1 MEDKYMN
8 LYGHK
13 VNQLG
18 RYFSKALNEG
28 ITEHGIYS
36 SQWVVALY
44 IHMNGE
50 CTQSELADYLYVE
63 APTITR
69 TLSRME
75 KAGFIEK
82 RIGTDKREKI
92 INLTEKAMEAYPKWE
107 AVSDSLEGKAIEG
120 IDRAEL
126 EIFEKVVAKMMCN
139 LKGDI

>member
-1 MEDKYMN
+1 MD

-28 ITEHGIYS
+28 ITEYGIYS
-36 SQWVVALY
+36 SQWAVALY

-50 CTQSELADYLYVE
+50 CTQSELAEYLYVE
-63 APTITR
+63 APTMTK

-92 INLTEKAMEAYPKWE
+92 INLTEKAMEAYPKWQ
-107 AVSDSLEGKAIEG
+107 AISDSLESKAIAG
-120 IDRAEL
+120 IDMSEL
-126 EIFEKVVAKMMCN
+126 EVFEKVLSQMMCN
-139 LKGDI
+139 LKEDI